1 MTAKIAIE
9 PLNARPEMIPVRASW
24 TFGHWD
30 CQAATTFEE
39 TNRLFCDAANDTSSL
54 PLTFVTIAN
63 GKPAGMISLRENDFK
78 ERTDLSP
85 WLASLYVHPAHRN
98 LGISLLL
105 IEKLETEAERLG
117 YKKVV
122 SYHRGLQEPLRKER
136 LAGDRSRTHTF
147 RRRVSDGEGLA
158 ERHKGCPT
166 SLMMTMIYCACAPK
180 FDRTGISAWH
190 DRLRRRVRQA

>member
-1 MTAKIAIE
+1 MTSKIAIE
-9 PLNARPEMIPVRASW
+9 PLNTCPEMIPVCASW

-54 PLTFVTIAN
+54 PLTFVAVAN

-117 YKKVV
+117 YKRLYLTTEDSK
-122 SYHRGLQEPLRKER
+122 SLYEKNGWQEIDRVRTPF
-136 LAGDRSRTHTF
+136 GD
-147 RRRVSDGEGLA
+147 A
-158 ERHKGCPT
+158 
-166 SLMMTMIYCACAPK
+166 SLMAK
-180 FDRTGISAWH
+180 D
-190 DRLRRRVRQA
+190 LRRGTRVAPQA